1 MTAPARSQAGRNRT
15 ASADGQAPAVRTQ
28 LAALAALAT
37 AALSLLAP
45 PPAHAVA
52 PSVRLLAVPWAGCEQ
67 GSPPL
72 QLEIAG
78 AVDAGASL
86 VVRLEANGKVYYRES
101 VPIRY
106 DDRRNWRPY
115 AMYTGVPESQRGT
128 WPLPAGHLI
137 RADLRL
143 EAPDGALLDEWATV
157 IDSCDSGVVLFNGPP
172 SADRD
177 RDLVTTRY
185 DACPTVAA
193 PRTTDGC
200 PTLARSIRL
209 ARSGRA
215 VTGQVRAPHPALAAN
230 QQVLVYREVAGADR
244 LIARVRTDRA
254 GRFRVKPGR
263 KVRQV
268 YAVAPA
274 VLVPTAGR
282 APQTT
287 SRALTLR

>member
-1 MTAPARSQAGRNRT
+1 MRT
-15 ASADGQAPAVRTQ
+15 LLT
-28 LAALAALAT
+28 ALAAM
-37 AALSLLAP
+37 AAAVLSLLVA

-52 PSVRLLAVPWAGCEQ
+52 PSVRLLAVPWATCEQ
-67 GSPPL
+67 GSPAL

-78 AVDAGASL
+78 AVDAQASL
-86 VVRLEANGKVYYRES
+86 VVRVEANGKVYYREK
-101 VPIRY
+101 VVLRY

-128 WPLPAGHLI
+128 WPLPAGRMI
-137 RADLRL
+137 RADFRL
-143 EAPDGALLDEWATV
+143 EGPDGALLDEWATV
-157 IDSCDSGVVLFNGPP
+157 IDSCDSGVILFNGPP

-185 DACPTVAA
+185 DACPAVPA

-200 PTLARSIRL
+200 PTLTRSIRL
-209 ARSGRA
+209 ARAGRA
-215 VTGQVRAPHPALAAN
+215 VTGQVRAPHPALAGN
-230 QQVLVYREVAGADR
+230 QQVLVYRERPGADQ
-244 LIARVRTDRA
+244 LIARVRTDSA
-254 GRFRVKPGR
+254 GRFRVKPAR

-274 VLVPTAGR
+274 VLVPAAGR

-287 SRALTLR
+287 SAALTLRR